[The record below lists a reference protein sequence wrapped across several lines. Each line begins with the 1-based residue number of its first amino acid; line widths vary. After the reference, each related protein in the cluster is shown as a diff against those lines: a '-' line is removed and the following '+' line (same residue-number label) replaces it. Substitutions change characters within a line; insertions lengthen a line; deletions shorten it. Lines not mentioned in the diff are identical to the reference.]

1 MHDPEIVAAISAGD
15 PAGLAAAY
23 DEYAQGLFFYCK
35 SLLAE
40 PADAADAVQN
50 TFIVAAAKVAGL
62 REPGRLRSWLYAVAR
77 NECHRRL
84 RAHAS
89 TAPLDEA
96 AETSDDT
103 ENPEAD
109 AEQAELRAL
118 VRAALGGL
126 NPGEREIIELNLRH
140 ELDGA
145 DLADAL
151 GVPRN
156 QAHALAS
163 RARSQFETSLGVLL
177 VARSGPEDCP
187 ELASILDGW
196 DGELTVLIRKR
207 VSRHIGRCEVC
218 GERKRRQLSPASLLS
233 LLPVAALPASLREQ
247 VVHLLADV
255 TQGSL
260 AYRARVVH
268 RAEPFAGSGFPA
280 PSGPPAV
287 GRPLWGHHAG
297 RAVGATAAA
306 GALIGGAL
314 FLVPHH
320 AGTPAVAGQ
329 PPGSAGVPGAGPQ
342 PSAHRSS
349 GSASG
354 TSAGGSGGSP
364 ASRSGVAVPSAHP
377 GPTVPGTGPPPAPAI
392 PVPAGSSPGGSSSS
406 GSSAAAPSA
415 APAPIVTGTLL
426 VSPTSIQVGLT
437 ITLTAEGGPVSYT
450 ISAPAVLAVSPA
462 SGSLQAGQSVSVS
475 VGLALGQ
482 VLDADTTLTIDPG
495 PVRVTVLP
503 PALGL
508 LQQGL

>member
-1 MHDPEIVAAISAGD
+1 MRDPEIVAAISAGD

-23 DEYAQGLFFYCK
+23 DEYAQGLFFYCT
-35 SLLAE
+35 SLLTE

-50 TFIVAAAKVAGL
+50 TFIVAAAKVSGL
-62 REPGRLRSWLYAVAR
+62 REPDRLRAWLYAVAR

-84 RAHAS
+84 RARAS

-96 AETSDDT
+96 PEMSDDNA
-103 ENPEAD
+103 NPEAG

-118 VRAALGGL
+118 VRDALGGL
-126 NPGEREIIELNLRH
+126 NPGEREIIQLNLRQ

-163 RARSQFETSLGVLL
+163 RARGQFEASLGVLL
-177 VARSGPEDCP
+177 VARYGQEYCA

-207 VSRHIGRCEVC
+207 VNRHIDKCDIC

-260 AYRARVVH
+260 AYQARVVH
-268 RAEPFAGSGFPA
+268 RAEPFASSGFPVQ
-280 PSGPPAV
+280 PRPPAAA
-287 GRPLWGHHAG
+287 RPLWGHHAG

-320 AGTPAVAGQ
+320 AQPPAAAAQ
-329 PPGSAGVPGAGPQ
+329 PPGSAGVPSAGPQ
-342 PSAHRSS
+342 PSARPSS
-349 GSASG
+349 GSGSG
-354 TSAGGSGGSP
+354 RSAAGSGGSP

-377 GPTVPGTGPPPAPAI
+377 GPTLPGTGPPPAPA
-392 PVPAGSSPGGSSSS
+392 VTVPGGSSS
-406 GSSAAAPSA
+406 GSSAAPSSA
-415 APAPIVTGTLL
+415 APTPIVAGTLL
-426 VSPTSIQVGLT
+426 VSPTSIQVGLA

-450 ISAPAVLAVSPA
+450 ISAPAALAVSPA

-475 VGLALGQ
+475 VGLALGH
-482 VLDADTTLTIDPG
+482 VLDADTTLAIDPG
-495 PVRVTVLP
+495 SISVTVLP
-503 PALGL
+503 LLGL

>member
-1 MHDPEIVAAISAGD
+1 
-15 PAGLAAAY
+15 
-23 DEYAQGLFFYCK
+23 
-35 SLLAE
+35 
-40 PADAADAVQN
+40 
-50 TFIVAAAKVAGL
+50 
-62 REPGRLRSWLYAVAR
+62 VAR

-84 RAHAS
+84 RARAS

-96 AETSDDT
+96 AEPSDDSGD
-103 ENPEAD
+103 PEAD

-126 NPGEREIIELNLRH
+126 NPGEREIIELSLRH

-177 VARSGPEDCP
+177 VARSGPEHCP

-207 VSRHIGRCEVC
+207 VNRHIDRCGVC

-233 LLPVAALPASLREQ
+233 LLPVAALPASLRDQ

-268 RAEPFAGSGFPA
+268 RAEPFGSSGFPVP
-280 PSGPPAV
+280 PSPPAAA
-287 GRPLWGHHAG
+287 RPPWGHHA
-297 RAVGATAAA
+297 RQALGATAAA

-314 FLVPHH
+314 FFVPHPVRP
-320 AGTPAVAGQ
+320 PAVAGQ
-329 PPGSAGVPGAGPQ
+329 PPGSAGGPGTGPQ
-342 PSAHRSS
+342 PSARPSAGS
-349 GSASG
+349 GSAA
-354 TSAGGSGGSP
+354 SAGGSGGSP
-364 ASRSGVAVPSAHP
+364 AAQSGVAVPPAHP
-377 GPTVPGTGPPPAPAI
+377 GPTRPGTGSAAAPA
-392 PVPAGSSPGGSSSS
+392 VSVAGGSSSS
-406 GSSAAAPSA
+406 GSSAAPSA
-415 APAPIVTGTLL
+415 VAPTPIVAGTLL

-450 ISAPAVLAVSPA
+450 ISAPAALAVSPA

-475 VGLALGQ
+475 VGVALGQ
-482 VLDADTTLTIDPG
+482 VLDADTTLAIDPG
-495 PVRVTVLP
+495 SIRVTVLP
-503 PALGL
+503 LSLGL